1 MMATKKKPAIQK
13 RTATK
18 AKKRGKRLLL
28 LLALIVVLWVLSLV
42 FAPTEAEYLVHGAS
56 YISDLELP
64 AYDDGEIVVRHPGF
78 TLLYDEEHEQA
89 RWVAYHLTRDEL
101 YGTAKRKDNFRSD
114 PSIPTGSAELA
125 DYRGS
130 GYDRGHL
137 IPAGDL
143 TWSEEAMS
151 ASFFLSNMSPQEGS
165 FNRGIWSQLEAVVR
179 NFADSEGAVYVVT
192 GPVLTD
198 GPYKTIGEN
207 EVSVPNAYYKVILDY
222 EEPVLK
228 AIGFVLPNEGSKSD
242 LKTFATTVREV
253 EELTGLD
260 FFHRLPD
267 TQEELLETRYDTE
280 AWDFS
285 TFTATEKAR
294 QAYQSA
300 APQPKKEES
309 GTYRLIK
316 GTLDTVLLII
326 KRESRSL
333 IELFIPRSQ
342 LKRAVPLL
350 Y

>member
-1 MMATKKKPAIQK
+1 MATKKQTTTQTRKV
-13 RTATK
+13 TK

-28 LLALIVVLWVLSLV
+28 LLALVVVLWLLSLV
-42 FAPTEAEYLVHGAS
+42 FAPSEDEYLQSGAT
-56 YISDLELP
+56 YIVDLELP
-64 AYDDGEIVVRHPGF
+64 AYDEGEIVVRHPGF

-101 YGTAKRKDNFRSD
+101 YGTAKRKDNFRAD

-143 TWSEEAMS
+143 TWSDEAMS
-151 ASFFLSNMSPQEGS
+151 ASFFLSNMSPQDGS

-179 NFADSEGAVYVVT
+179 NFADTEGAVYVVT

-198 GPYKTIGEN
+198 GPYQTIGAN
-207 EVSVPNAYYKVILDY
+207 EVSVPNSYYKVILDY
-222 EEPVLK
+222 EEPELK

-242 LKTFATTVREV
+242 LKSFATTVREV
-253 EELTGLD
+253 EDLTGLD

-267 TQEELLETRYDTE
+267 MQEELLETRYDTE

-285 TFTATEKAR
+285 PFTASEQAR
-294 QAYQSA
+294 QAYESGTVHPAQT
-300 APQPKKEES
+300 ES

-316 GTLDTVLLII
+316 GTLDTVLVTI

-333 IELFIPRSQ
+333 IELFIPRAQ
-342 LKRAVPLL
+342 LKTAVPFL

>member
-1 MMATKKKPAIQK
+1 MATKKQSTK
-13 RTATK
+13 RQRKTTK
-18 AKKRGKRLLL
+18 AKKRTKRLVLL
-28 LLALIVVLWVLSLV
+28 VGLIVVLWVLSLV
-42 FAPTEAEYLVHGAS
+42 FAPSEVEYLAHGSS
-56 YISDLELP
+56 YIADLELP
-64 AYDDGEIVVRHPGF
+64 AYDSGEIVVSHPGF

-101 YGTAKRKDNFRSD
+101 YGTATRKDNFRVD

-165 FNRGIWSQLEAVVR
+165 FNRGIWSQLEATVR
-179 NFADSEGAVYVVT
+179 NFADKEGAVYVVT

-198 GPYKTIGEN
+198 GPYKTIGKN
-207 EVSVPNAYYKVILDY
+207 QVSVPNAYYKVILDY

-228 AIGFVLPNEGSKSD
+228 AIGFVLPNEGSKAD
-242 LKTFATTVREV
+242 LKNFATTVREV
-253 EELTGLD
+253 EVLTGLD

-267 TQEELLETRYDTE
+267 TQEELLETTFDTE

-285 TFTATEKAR
+285 AFSATAKDRA
-294 QAYQSA
+294 AYEAGSL
-300 APQPKKEES
+300 QPTTQES
-309 GTYRLIK
+309 STYRLIK
-316 GTLDTVLLII
+316 RTLDTSLLII
-326 KRESRSL
+326 KRESRAL
-333 IELFIPRSQ
+333 IELFVPRAQ
-342 LKRAVPLL
+342 LKTAVPFL

>member
-1 MMATKKKPAIQK
+1 MASKKKTTTQK
-13 RTATK
+13 RKVTK
-18 AKKRGKRLLL
+18 AKKRGKRLLVL
-28 LLALIVVLWVLSLV
+28 LSLIVALWLLSLV
-42 FAPTEAEYLVHGAS
+42 FAPTEEEYLQGGAT
-56 YISDLELP
+56 YIADLELP
-64 AYDDGEIVVRHPGF
+64 AHDEGDVVVRHPGF
-78 TLLYDEEHEQA
+78 ALLYDEEHEQA

-101 YGTAKRKDNFRSD
+101 YGTAKRKDNFRAD
-114 PSIPTGSAELA
+114 PSISTGSAELA

-143 TWSEEAMS
+143 TWSDEAMS
-151 ASFFLSNMSPQEGS
+151 ASFYLSNMSPQDGS
-165 FNRGIWSQLEAVVR
+165 FNRGIWSQLEATVR
-179 NFADSEGAVYVVT
+179 NFADTEGSVYVVT

-198 GPYKTIGEN
+198 GPYRTIGAN

-222 EEPVLK
+222 EEPELK

-242 LKTFATTVREV
+242 LKGYATTVREV

-285 TFTATEKAR
+285 AFTASDKAR
-294 QAYQSA
+294 QAYESGPA
-300 APQPKKEES
+300 QPKQTES

-316 GTLDTVLLII
+316 GTLDTLLLTI

>member
-1 MMATKKKPAIQK
+1 MATKKKTTTQQRK
-13 RTATK
+13 VTK

-28 LLALIVVLWVLSLV
+28 LLSLIVVLWLLSLV
-42 FAPTEAEYLVHGAS
+42 FAPTEEEYLQSGAT
-56 YISDLELP
+56 YIPDLELP
-64 AYDDGEIVVRHPGF
+64 AYGETELPVRHPGF

-114 PSIPTGSAELA
+114 PSIPTGSAELS

-151 ASFFLSNMSPQEGS
+151 ASFFLSNMSPQDGS

-179 NFADSEGAVYVVT
+179 TFADSEGAVYVVT
-192 GPVLTD
+192 GPILTD
-198 GPYKTIGEN
+198 GPYKTIGRN

-222 EEPVLK
+222 EEPELK

-242 LKTFATTVREV
+242 LKGYATTVREV

-267 TQEELLETRYDTE
+267 IQEELLETRYDTE
-280 AWDFS
+280 AWDF
-285 TFTATEKAR
+285 TPFTASEKAR
-294 QAYQSA
+294 QAYESGT
-300 APQPKKEES
+300 PQPTRTES

-316 GTLDTVLLII
+316 GTLDTVLFII
-326 KRESRSL
+326 RRESRSL
-333 IELFIPRSQ
+333 IELFIPRSR
-342 LKRAVPLL
+342 LKAAVPFL